1 VLVGAFE
8 AGDSEI
14 QLRCAIILKE
24 VAMALPGLP
33 KLPKVSQLI
42 KKANPVREIDDD
54 LRQTI
59 KSAREEIS
67 SASDAIKIEG
77 KPFETPFFSV
87 EAPIRDEIKGGT
99 AGNIC
104 SDEHVTQTAF
114 NIAEALRMA
123 RGRGVKDAEVR
134 RRLKAAWDELNQM
147 ERYDLVA
154 EKIATYP
161 QEQQKI
167 GDWLL
172 PRSSAI
178 RHSINEILMK
188 EKGIED
194 LEKVSAYASST
205 ARASELTDKIDAL
218 PAERK
223 AADEC
228 LEVKG
233 LKTFIKEQRIKKGSV
248 DLGEI
253 QREGG
258 IRGF

>member
-8 AGDSEI
+8 AGGSEV
-14 QLRCAIILKE
+14 QFRCAIILKE
-24 VAMALPGLP
+24 VAMALPE
-33 KLPKVSQLI
+33 LPKVSQLI
-42 KKANPVREIDDD
+42 KKANPVRGIADD

-67 SASDAIKIEG
+67 SVADAIKVEG
-77 KPFETPFFSV
+77 KPFGAPSLSV

-104 SDEHVTQTAF
+104 SDEHVTQAASD
-114 NIAEALRMA
+114 IAKTLRMA

-134 RRLKAAWDELNQM
+134 RRSKAARDELNQM

-167 GDWLL
+167 GAWLL

-178 RHSINEILMK
+178 RHSINEILMR

-194 LEKVSAYASST
+194 LKKVSAYASST
-205 ARASELTDKIDAL
+205 ASELTDKIDAL
-218 PAERK
+218 PTEQK

-228 LEVKG
+228 L
-233 LKTFIKEQRIKKGSV
+233 
-248 DLGEI
+248 
-253 QREGG
+253 GG
-258 IRGF
+258 